1 MTMVLAHRGSKG
13 THPENTLAAFKEAVR
28 VKSEGI
34 ELDVQLSLDNH
45 LVVIHDGEVD
55 RTTNG
60 QGLVKEYTLKEL
72 KEFDAGSWFHEDYNK
87 ETIPTFEEVIALL
100 DESDYKGLLNIE
112 IKTDEYDYEGI
123 EEKVLKVI
131 TSKEYPFTIML
142 SSFNTET
149 MKRLIALNNTF
160 EKAIILDNSKR
171 KIAFCEE
178 TTEISGM
185 HPSIEWIKGNIE
197 TVKGFSEGLRPWTIN
212 STEDMTLCFELGIT
226 GFHTDFPE
234 KAMQLKESLS

>member
-123 EEKVLKVI
+123 EEMVLKVI

-160 EKAIILDNSKR
+160 EKAIILDSSKR
-171 KIAFCEE
+171 K
-178 TTEISGM
+178 
-185 HPSIEWIKGNIE
+185 
-197 TVKGFSEGLRPWTIN
+197 
-212 STEDMTLCFELGIT
+212 
-226 GFHTDFPE
+226 
-234 KAMQLKESLS
+234 